1 MYDRDGGGGRSATP
15 TGFAFVWITCLCHVW
30 SVTGY
35 WSSGLGGGGRAGPN
49 AAGCGALEVEIIW
62 ERMQLWRLGG
72 ALRAAALHSVSPEA
86 QGRLIFGGTER
97 WSMQDRMPRH
107 RRAMPLTEAA
117 NVCER
122 VHLHPTP
129 LTFI

>member
-86 QGRLIFGGTER
+86 QGRLIDSEGPNDARPNATAPAR
-97 WSMQDRMPRH
+97 YATH
-107 RRAMPLTEAA
+107 RG
-117 NVCER
+117 C
-122 VHLHPTP
+122 
-129 LTFI
+129 

>member
-30 SVTGY
+30 SV
-35 WSSGLGGGGRAGPN
+35 WLLEFWFRGGGQGRPECC
-49 AAGCGALEVEIIW
+49 GCGALEVEIIW

-86 QGRLIFGGTER
+86 QGRLIDSEGPNDARPNATAPAR
-97 WSMQDRMPRH
+97 YATH
-107 RRAMPLTEAA
+107 RG
-117 NVCER
+117 C
-122 VHLHPTP
+122 
-129 LTFI
+129 

>member
-30 SVTGY
+30 SV
-35 WSSGLGGGGRAGPN
+35 WLLEFWFRGGGQGRPECC
-49 AAGCGALEVEIIW
+49 GCGALEVEIIW

>member
-1 MYDRDGGGGRSATP
+1 MIMTGEGGAARRRRALPLCGSLV
-15 TGFAFVWITCLCHVW
+15 FAMSGPC
-30 SVTGY
+30 GY